1 MLFLTKE
8 GFSGISVRE
17 TSQMD
22 VFLLWHVNE
31 LLGGEEDEKLIG
43 VYSSQETA
51 EGAKQR
57 VLSQPG
63 FRDVPEGFVI
73 DRYQVDQDHGTEGY
87 ITVTHEDLLRQER
100 EGNA

>member
-1 MLFLTKE
+1 
-8 GFSGISVRE
+8 
-17 TSQMD
+17 MD

-51 EGAKQR
+51 ERAKQR

-63 FRDVPEGFVI
+63 FRNVPEGFLI
-73 DRYQVDQDHGTEGY
+73 NRYQVDQDHWTEGY
-87 ITVTHEDLLRQER
+87 ITVTHEDQRRER
-100 EGNA
+100 EGDV